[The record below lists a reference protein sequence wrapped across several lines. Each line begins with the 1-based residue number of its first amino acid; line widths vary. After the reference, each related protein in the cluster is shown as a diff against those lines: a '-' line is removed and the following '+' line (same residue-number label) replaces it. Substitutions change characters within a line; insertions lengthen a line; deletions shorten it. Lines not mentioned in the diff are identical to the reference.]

1 MHQLVS
7 NGSWASSGHPTGH
20 DWKSEVPAEKRASR
34 YAGVTLTSTRE
45 AGVNLSFF
53 SAAVSAAVRQ
63 EDEGYLELPLGPRKQ
78 PPAQLGAMPEGLSA
92 QQVSVP
98 QPLSLP
104 PSLSPSLL
112 PTLSPSLSSP
122 PSHSLS
128 PTLSPSPSPTP
139 SLLQVLRRLILHS
152 ILQSES
158 SYLSSLSRVVQVCAG
173 WSFGGFFSIVTR
185 LLS

>member
-1 MHQLVS
+1 
-7 NGSWASSGHPTGH
+7 
-20 DWKSEVPAEKRASR
+20 
-34 YAGVTLTSTRE
+34 
-45 AGVNLSFF
+45 
-53 SAAVSAAVRQ
+53 
-63 EDEGYLELPLGPRKQ
+63 
-78 PPAQLGAMPEGLSA
+78 MPEGLSA

-98 QPLSLP
+98 HPLSLP
-104 PSLSPSLL
+104 PTLSLSLSP
-112 PTLSPSLSSP
+112 P

-128 PTLSPSPSPTP
+128 LPHPLSLPPTP